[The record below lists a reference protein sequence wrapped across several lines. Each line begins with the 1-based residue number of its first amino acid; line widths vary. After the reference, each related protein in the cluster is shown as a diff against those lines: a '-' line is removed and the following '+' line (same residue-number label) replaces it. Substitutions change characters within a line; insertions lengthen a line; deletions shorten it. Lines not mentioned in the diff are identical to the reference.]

1 MSVLSYFNTKLCL
14 CTIKKYKIFYCRGR
28 ICTVIWNNIFFYQK
42 LFLLDPLNVT
52 YIFSWIVYFVLSFA
66 ELSSILCKTFLCKF
80 VPRSLIF
87 IRAKSSL
94 TSNLTKF
101 YWITSSS
108 VVSKSCH
115 STECFR
121 VGDSRPDSSSLV
133 VRIIVIWRSALV
145 HPAHIRASRDRSHPR
160 WQEASPWK
168 RVEGFVVASSP
179 SWKYVDLRN

>member
-14 CTIKKYKIFYCRGR
+14 CTVKKYKMFYYRGR
-28 ICTVIWNNIFFYQK
+28 ICTVIWYNTFLYQK
-42 LFLLDPLNVT
+42 LFLLDPLNIIT
-52 YIFSWIVYFVLSFA
+52 FFFLSFA
-66 ELSSILCKTFLCKF
+66 DLSSVLCKTFLCKF

-101 YWITSSS
+101 YWITSFS